1 VSLSAVATSRLATIP
16 SAQKQ
21 AAPRLPDCCVAMPRR
36 NTDFSYVAPFHLSDT
51 TAAEAKR
58 QKEA

>member
-1 VSLSAVATSRLATIP
+1 VSAFAVATSRQTTIP

-21 AAPRLPDCCVAMPRR
+21 GARGPRIASSRR
-36 NTDFSYVAPFHLSDT
+36 ASQYDFSHVAPFHLSDT

-58 QKEA
+58 QTKA